1 MNIRIL
7 PAPLRNGCYER
18 NEKNM
23 MKKAMAMLVLLV
35 LSCTFILSSVNA
47 ETAGELTTSAD
58 TLIVPVSKMRT
69 IKYKLTP
76 KALSQKGVTF
86 ESSDKS
92 IATVDSK
99 GQVKGKAEGEC
110 IVTVKSRKDPSVY
123 AELPVRVVVGV
134 KKITAEVENT
144 KIWVGD
150 TVQINCVYS
159 PEEGTLHEAEFS
171 SVNPKVATVDENG
184 LVTAVSRG
192 TATINIKSRDG
203 SARTSVKF
211 TVQVHA
217 ESVKFKKDEYNLVAG
232 KSVQLAAKVLPTS
245 ASHKRLVWTSSD
257 ESVAKVDK
265 TGLVKTKGIGDAVI
279 TATSEAE
286 PDVFGSVVVHS
297 VNPIKSLRFQK
308 NVYDTGVGAQIQ
320 LEPVIEPADAS
331 HTKLKYTARNRQVCT
346 VDENGLVTTL
356 HGGITTVTATTTD
369 GTNRTAEVTV
379 RSIVPVEG
387 AYFEQKSVR
396 VDLGNHTFAYAK
408 LLPLDAT
415 VKDMV
420 WESSD
425 PEIAS
430 VSGTDNRVRIV
441 GNKWGRCIIT
451 GTTEQGGYEASLAVN
466 VGALRA
472 PLTVKS
478 LKKVEGM
485 PIITL
490 KNESDMHMTGVTFAV
505 RSSKGSEDPI
515 EMDVDLAAGEEIA
528 LEAEVLKNYSEPGV
542 AVSYWKTDSGFYT
555 NEDELLYEYRIS
567 PGLQVWEY

>member
-1 MNIRIL
+1 MDAVKGMGN
-7 PAPLRNGCYER
+7 
-18 NEKNM
+18 NM
-23 MKKAMAMLVLLV
+23 MKKAMALLVLLV
-35 LSCTFILSSVNA
+35 LGCTLLASMAAA
-47 ETAGELTTSAD
+47 ETAGELTTSVEK
-58 TLIVPVSKMRT
+58 LIVPVGKMRT
-69 IKYKLTP
+69 IKYSLTP

-123 AELPVRVVVGV
+123 AELPVQVVTPV
-134 KKITAEVENT
+134 KKVTAEVENT

-159 PEEGTLHEAEFS
+159 PEEADTQEAEFS

-184 LVTAVSRG
+184 LVTAHARG

-203 SARTSVKF
+203 SAKTSVKF

-217 ESVKFKKDEYNLVAG
+217 ESVKFKKAEYNLVAG
-232 KSVQLAAKVLPTS
+232 KSIQLAAKVQPSS

-257 ESVAKVDK
+257 ESVATVDK
-265 TGLVKTKGIGDAVI
+265 TGKVKTKAIGDAII
-279 TATSEAE
+279 TATNEAE
-286 PDVFGSVVVHS
+286 PNVFGSVVVHS
-297 VNPIKSLRFQK
+297 VKPIKSLSFK
-308 NVYDTGVGAQIQ
+308 KTVYDTGVGAQIQ
-320 LEPVIEPADAS
+320 LEPVIEPEDAS

-472 PLTVKS
+472 PLTVVS

-485 PIITL
+485 PTITL

-505 RSSKGSEDPI
+505 RSSKGSEEPI
-515 EMDVDLAAGEEIA
+515 EMDIDLAAGEEIA
-528 LEAEVLKNYSEPGV
+528 LAAEVLKNYKEPGV

-555 NEDELLYEYRIS
+555 NEDKLLYEYRIS